1 MLGCVIPRVYFN
13 PRSREG
19 SDEVLN
25 MKTGQIINFNPRS
38 REGSD
43 RRSHLILRY
52 ITHISIHAPAKGAT
66 IRSLIEYEWI
76 HRFQSTLPR
85 RERLCNVF
93 YYWWRQFDFN
103 PRSREGSDIISTARR
118 ETDLIFQSTLPR
130 RERPGDLLG
139 CVIPRV
145 YFNPRSREGS
155 DDHFGLDIQFTQ
167 EFQSTLPRRER
178 LHGNITFFKFMFI
191 SIHAPAKGATFRV
204 MRISW
209 LFQIFQS
216 TLPRRERHLRQ
227 DISTIY

>member
-85 RERLCNVF
+85 RERHHLRMIWHGKYKN
-93 YYWWRQFDFN
+93 FN
-103 PRSREGSDIISTARR
+103 PRSREGSDTMVNVPFDS
-118 ETDLIFQSTLPR
+118 SHN
-130 RERPGDLLG
+130 
-139 CVIPRV
+139 
-145 YFNPRSREGS
+145 FNPRSREGS
-155 DDHFGLDIQFTQ
+155 DGL
-167 EFQSTLPRRER
+167 LR
-178 LHGNITFFKFMFI
+178 LIT
-191 SIHAPAKGATFRV
+191 G
-204 MRISW
+204 
-209 LFQIFQS
+209 
-216 TLPRRERHLRQ
+216 
-227 DISTIY
+227 